1 MIRWI
6 LIGLI
11 IYIVMEIL
19 LRIFI
24 YFKKINSTKDKISVD
39 RKKSESK
46 IDRNDIIDAE
56 FEDLDDNSKNKSK

>member
-1 MIRWI
+1 
-6 LIGLI
+6 
-11 IYIVMEIL
+11 MEIL